1 MTGRLETGIGSL
13 RLKNPVIAGPAEHLI
28 DPDNVRRALRT
39 GVGAVVLKSTNELEG
54 AREQLERAEYAVFD
68 EQWRAVP
75 WGADAPLAATIAT
88 RSGLVRIPFDQWLEQ
103 AVALDREARL
113 EDAYAI
119 PSIIVA
125 DLDRAVDMARLVDQ
139 AGLRALELNIGTPY
153 ASEAKKGAVTTE
165 FDPARAT
172 TMVAAVASAVS
183 IPVWVKLTGQSE
195 RVPDLVQ
202 ASFDGGGA
210 AVIMAGRLLGLIP
223 DVETMQPALGTSLG
237 IGGFWNLPLTCH
249 WLALS
254 RARMGPDKPLIG
266 INGAQSGLDVARMML
281 AGAHAVE
288 IASAAMLRGFQA
300 LSDAVAE
307 FEAYLARKKIRR
319 AISSAALPTPASR
332 SRRCRRC
339 RTSGRTT
346 FRNNEHCAP
355 DTTGDAPIKEI
366 MMLSFRLL
374 RCRACRRS
382 RAHLRAGRCAAT
394 PGLRAK

>member
-1 MTGRLETGIGSL
+1 MSERLEARVGSL

-39 GVGAVVLKSTNELEG
+39 GVGAVVIKSTNESEG

-68 EQWRAVP
+68 EQWRAVS
-75 WGADAPLAATIAT
+75 WGADAPAGATIAT

-103 AVALDREARL
+103 AVALDREARR

-119 PSIIVA
+119 ASIIVA
-125 DLDRAVDMARLVDQ
+125 DLDRAVDMARLVEQ

-153 ASEAKKGAVTTE
+153 AREAKQGAVTTE

-172 TMVAAVASAVS
+172 AMVAAVSGSVK

-254 RARMGPDKPLIG
+254 RARMGPEKSLIG

-288 IASAAMLRGFQA
+288 IASAVMLRGFSV

-307 FEAYLARKKIRR
+307 FDAYLARKQI
-319 AISSAALPTPASR
+319 
-332 SRRCRRC
+332 
-339 RTSGRTT
+339 
-346 FRNNEHCAP
+346 
-355 DTTGDAPIKEI
+355 
-366 MMLSFRLL
+366 
-374 RCRACRRS
+374 RACD
-382 RAHLRAGRCAAT
+382 LVGGAADT
-394 PGLRAK
+394 RKTFASLPPLQDKWKDYVPKH